1 MNASPDAKKACTI
14 ALAATL
20 AVTLG
25 AAAAHEN
32 FRIVGTIVK
41 VQATQVD
48 VKAADGQLYEIDI
61 DDKTIVTRDKQKV
74 AASEMQPGR
83 DVVVVAV
90 GHDMFDLV
98 AVDVQLSSRPAH

>member
-1 MNASPDAKKACTI
+1 MMGAMKVLTI
-14 ALAATL
+14 VLAA
-20 AVTLG
+20 AIVSM
-25 AAAAHEN
+25 AAAASAHEN

-41 VQATQVD
+41 VRATQVD
-48 VKAADGQLYEIDI
+48 VKLYEIDI

-74 AASEMQPGR
+74 AASEMQAGR

-98 AVDVQLSSRPAH
+98 AADVQLSSRLSH